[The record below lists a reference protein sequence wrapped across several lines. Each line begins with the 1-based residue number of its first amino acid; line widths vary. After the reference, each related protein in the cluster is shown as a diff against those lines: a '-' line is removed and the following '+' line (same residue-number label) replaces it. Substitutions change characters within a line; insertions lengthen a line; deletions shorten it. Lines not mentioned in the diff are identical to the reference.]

1 MLAVRWECFVLAVSV
16 GVFCACSECG
26 GEAGATCESQPAS

>member
-1 MLAVRWECFVLAVSV
+1 LWECFVLAVSV

-26 GEAGATCESQPAS
+26 SVLCLQ

>member
-1 MLAVRWECFVLAVSV
+1 MLAVSV

-26 GEAGATCESQPAS
+26 GETGATCESQPAS